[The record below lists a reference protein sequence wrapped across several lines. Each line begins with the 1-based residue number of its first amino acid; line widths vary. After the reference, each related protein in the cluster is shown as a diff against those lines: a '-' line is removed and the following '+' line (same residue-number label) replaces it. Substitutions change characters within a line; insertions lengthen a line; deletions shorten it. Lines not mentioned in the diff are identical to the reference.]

1 MSTKHLRS
9 ALQQVLDAWQPTD
22 PTTEYNENRQTAL
35 SVLSNPDATEDE
47 LASALDEF
55 TSLVP
60 MRDWLRW
67 SDELDAAMDDADK
80 ALTDYFADEEPQ
92 FLQGEID

>member
-9 ALQQVLDAWQPTD
+9 ALQKMLDVWQPTD
-22 PTTEYNENRQTAL
+22 PTTEYNENRQVAL
-35 SVLSNPDATEDE
+35 NVLNIPDATDDE

-60 MRDWLRW
+60 VGDWW
-67 SDELDAAMDDADK
+67 SAELKVAMDDADK
-80 ALTDYFADEEPQ
+80 ALDDYFDEEPQ
-92 FLQGEID
+92 FLQGEVD